1 MARWIIVPLG
11 SLRHC
16 FFSILARSVTLNCT
30 LHANLI
36 CFASW
41 WIVSYKGEL
50 WMRIVHSLGIETQG
64 FVGRHLD
71 AIMEMIVSSS
81 TSQQVW
87 QLSLFVT
94 CLGVLCNNCHKYFPI
109 PLVLFYF
116 VQILSSVSFSPIHD
130 LWTPKSNLRLISD
143 TFCINQHNNK
153 PLNVIVICHFHL
165 KKKTFWTADRKT
177 HLCILQYDL
186 WTL

>member
-1 MARWIIVPLG
+1 MARWTIVPLS

-16 FFSILARSVTLNCT
+16 FVTILARSATLNCT

-41 WIVSYKGEL
+41 WIVSCKDEL

-64 FVGRHLD
+64 FVERHVD

-94 CLGVLCNNCHKYFPI
+94 CLGVLCNNCQKYFPI
-109 PLVLFYF
+109 ASVLFYF
-116 VQILSSVSFSPIHD
+116 VQILSCVSFSSIHD
-130 LWTPKSNLRLISD
+130 LWTPKPYLRFISD
-143 TFCINQHNNK
+143 TLYINQHHSK
-153 PLNVIVICHFHL
+153 PLKVDCNLPFSS
-165 KKKTFWTADRKT
+165 
-177 HLCILQYDL
+177 
-186 WTL
+186 

>member
-1 MARWIIVPLG
+1 MDHSALGLPETLFCHHIGKISNIKLYSAR
-11 SLRHC
+11 
-16 FFSILARSVTLNCT
+16 
-30 LHANLI
+30 LI

-109 PLVLFYF
+109 ALVLFYF

-143 TFCINQHNNK
+143 TLCINQHNNK

-165 KKKTFWTADRKT
+165 KKKTLWTADRKT